1 MFLKEDVSVL
11 NIGILKKLLKGVK
24 IVINGMKKK
33 EMISEYNKYLSVVK
47 IQKNFRKH
55 FYKNATD
62 HITLE
67 KVEYPCFIFQTK
79 SGKKYFYSYESIIK
93 YIMKTGDTRD
103 PMTRT
108 QYSDELL
115 ERLDTDVKKHFPQI
129 KFKST
134 LKIKN
139 NPDYARRIRNRENE
153 ILNYQTRIQEIRDS
167 ILIAVDSNILSWNIS
182 NICIDNVEYLDVKSY
197 INSIT
202 YELKILLRNLT
213 FMDNF
218 SGNSL
223 KMEILS
229 QLNNTSESITRNKI
243 LELIIPSTP
252 SIPSTN

>member
-1 MFLKEDVSVL
+1 MFLNEDLNVL
-11 NIGILKKLLKGVK
+11 NVGILKKLLKGVK
-24 IVINGMKKK
+24 IAINGMKKK
-33 EMISEYNKYLSVVK
+33 EMFLEYNKYLSVIK
-47 IQKNFRKH
+47 IQKNFRKS
-55 FYKNATD
+55 FYKNAID

-79 SGKKYFYSYESIIK
+79 SCKKYFYSYESIIK

-115 ERLDTDVKKHFPQI
+115 ERLDIDVKKYFPQI

-134 LKIKN
+134 LKIKK

-167 ILIAVDSNILSWNIS
+167 ILIAVDSDILSWNIS
-182 NICIDNVEYLDVKSY
+182 NICIENVEYLNVKSY

-223 KMEILS
+223 KMEILT
-229 QLNNTSESITRNKI
+229 QLNNTSDSITRNKI
-243 LELIIPSTP
+243 IELI
-252 SIPSTN
+252 N

>member
-1 MFLKEDVSVL
+1 MFLNEDLNVL
-11 NIGILKKLLKGVK
+11 NVGILKKLLKGVK
-24 IVINGMKKK
+24 IAINGMKKK
-33 EMISEYNKYLSVVK
+33 EMFLEYNKYLSVIK
-47 IQKNFRKH
+47 IQKNFRKS
-55 FYKNATD
+55 FYKNAID

-79 SGKKYFYSYESIIK
+79 SCKKYFYSYESIIK

-115 ERLDTDVKKHFPQI
+115 ERLDIDVKKYFPQI

-134 LKIKN
+134 LKIKK

-167 ILIAVDSNILSWNIS
+167 ILIAVDSDILSWNIS
-182 NICIDNVEYLDVKSY
+182 NICIENVEYLNVKSY

-202 YELKILLRNLT
+202 YELKILLRNLI

-223 KMEILS
+223 KMEILT
-229 QLNNTSESITRNKI
+229 QLNNTSDSITRNKI
-243 LELIIPSTP
+243 IELI
-252 SIPSTN
+252 N